1 MPPRDGG
8 EGNEKGLF
16 GKRVGCFYFMKEL
29 RGLLWK
35 RVVDVVQ
42 SLVLTME
49 GISSSNEH
57 QLVLIAASMKI
68 LIGRLVVGG
77 YAGLLRVKKKSR
89 LLVVEERFVC
99 VMEK

>member
-1 MPPRDGG
+1 M
-8 EGNEKGLF
+8 E
-16 GKRVGCFYFMKEL
+16 EL

-35 RVVDVVQ
+35 KVVDIMQ
-42 SLVLTME
+42 PLVLTLE

-57 QLVLIAASMKI
+57 RLVLIAASMKI
-68 LIGRLVVGG
+68 LVGRLAIGG

>member
-1 MPPRDGG
+1 M
-8 EGNEKGLF
+8 E
-16 GKRVGCFYFMKEL
+16 EL

-68 LIGRLVVGG
+68 LIGRLAVGG
-77 YAGLLRVKKKSR
+77 YARLLRVKKKSR

>member
-1 MPPRDGG
+1 MEEGG
-8 EGNEKGLF
+8 
-16 GKRVGCFYFMKEL
+16 GCCAITS
-29 RGLLWK
+29 
-35 RVVDVVQ
+35 VDYG
-42 SLVLTME
+42 

-68 LIGRLVVGG
+68 LIGRLAVGG

>member
-1 MPPRDGG
+1 M
-8 EGNEKGLF
+8 E
-16 GKRVGCFYFMKEL
+16 EL

-35 RVVDVVQ
+35 RVVDIMQ
-42 SLVLTME
+42 PLVLTLE

-57 QLVLIAASMKI
+57 RLVLIAASMKI
-68 LIGRLVVGG
+68 LVGRLAIGG
-77 YAGLLRVKKKSR
+77 YAGLLRVKKKLR

>member
-1 MPPRDGG
+1 M
-8 EGNEKGLF
+8 E
-16 GKRVGCFYFMKEL
+16 EL

-68 LIGRLVVGG
+68 LIGRLAVGG
-77 YAGLLRVKKKSR
+77 YTGLLRMKEKSR